1 MKLNTIRDN
10 KGARTKPKL
19 LGRGIGSG
27 LGKTSGRGG
36 KGQTA
41 RSGVSIN
48 GFEGGQTPLYRR
60 LPKRGFVN
68 IFREPKME
76 IDFKRINL
84 LVKKV
89 GFDISLDVLKQNKLA
104 PSYVKQLVLLSNG
117 ELESSV
123 FSKLKLTVSKATKK
137 AKEVFDKAG
146 GNLVIEGCAKL
157 VD

>member
-1 MKLNTIRDN
+1 MKLNTIKDN
-10 KGARTKPKL
+10 NGARKRTKL

-76 IDFKRINL
+76 IDFKKINI
-84 LVKKV
+84 LVKKI
-89 GFDISLDVLKQNKLA
+89 GFDISLEILKENKLA
-104 PSYVKQLVLLSNG
+104 PAYIKKLVLLANG
-117 ELESSV
+117 ELESDIL
-123 FSKLKLTVSKATKK
+123 SKLKLTVSKATKK
-137 AKEVFDKAG
+137 AKEIFEKNG
-146 GNLVIEGCAKL
+146 CNLTL
-157 VD
+157 VQQK